1 MWRIRIT
8 CPVHGEQVH
17 AVRGGAD
24 YIREHYPSGTSVC
37 PMLDLIPGQLNRICG
52 ATMTVVAERAI
63 WKVVDLSVPPAP
75 AR

>member
-1 MWRIRIT
+1 
-8 CPVHGEQVH
+8 
-17 AVRGGAD
+17 
-24 YIREHYPSGTSVC
+24 
-37 PMLDLIPGQLNRICG
+37 LDLIPGQLNRICG